1 MQQLVMWPSGSKR
14 LAKARVTGGHSV
26 PIGKISQPLLRP
38 TKAPPPLSFCKEG
51 EVLSGNSKASDIH
64 QTSCDFAGRDRV
76 WLSLKKGW
84 EVAGNTRIVTKEN
97 RTRQKTPSL
106 WISNYL
112 FLAPPQFHLCLY
124 PFNKARQY
132 SAVPVMQMHN
142 RHLFIWLFQAFH
154 LACLV
159 CVARE
164 K

>member
-1 MQQLVMWPSGSKR
+1 MWPSGSKR

-97 RTRQKTPSL
+97 RTRQTPRMGYLLGKASEGTWGLPFPLEPLAASQAKGDELQTSAGFSMGAIFFVFSFNISSQSL
-106 WISNYL
+106 
-112 FLAPPQFHLCLY
+112 
-124 PFNKARQY
+124 
-132 SAVPVMQMHN
+132 
-142 RHLFIWLFQAFH
+142 
-154 LACLV
+154 
-159 CVARE
+159 
-164 K
+164 